1 MSTFKALN
9 KQIFSSDSFYITPIR
24 NEDKFKIMKWRNEQI
39 YHLRQSEPITIENQ
53 KIYFEKVI
61 NPSFNEQQPKQM
73 LFSFM
78 KNDKCI
84 GYGGLVHINWVDENA
99 EISFIIETK
108 LEKDFFEFFWLK
120 YLELIED
127 LGFNELKFK
136 KLYVYAFDLRP
147 HLYDI
152 LEKKQYFLDARLKNH
167 CKIHNKFKDV
177 VIYSKIKL

>member
-9 KQIFSSDSFYITPIR
+9 KQIFSSGSFYITPIR

-78 KNDKCI
+78 KK
-84 GYGGLVHINWVDENA
+84 
-99 EISFIIETK
+99 K
-108 LEKDFFEFFWLK
+108 QFWL
-120 YLELIED
+120 
-127 LGFNELKFK
+127 
-136 KLYVYAFDLRP
+136 
-147 HLYDI
+147 
-152 LEKKQYFLDARLKNH
+152 
-167 CKIHNKFKDV
+167 
-177 VIYSKIKL
+177 